1 MSAIKAFFQKKKAD
15 AKFKLAG
22 GGQKLGDAAAAED
35 AAQKRAAAQ
44 TSAQNRAG
52 PSGRNQSQ
60 LNQGQKLAASAAL
73 NRVAK
78 NQNESSDDF
87 EKRRSQAA
95 IRAQAKKELEK
106 EQDVKK
112 EIQKMKDTYGEKPL
126 VELEGPMR
134 AGGGNTILYKCPL
147 TGDQVLPKEEMRQA
161 IRKFLFSQLDEEP
174 GLTSCLIIHT
184 INKDS
189 EKVQVGVNTLCKYMD
204 NIIQNPSEE
213 KFRKI
218 RKSNKAYRER
228 VASIE
233 GSDIFLQAAGF
244 LTTTDENQKDDEFW
258 VFPPQADVNQLELL
272 KEALLGAEP
281 IRAELDRGIKV
292 LLPSQA
298 QKPISLP
305 PDFFNLTPDE
315 LKREQEVK
323 SDLAEQQLML
333 RTKAMRER
341 EEMKERRKYR
351 FCLIRVRFPDGL
363 VLQGTFSVYEKFQ
376 MVEEFVADN
385 LEHPLPFILHDA
397 ASSGQV
403 LENESLDSSLSD
415 LGLIPTSIL
424 SFAWHPDVAEEV
436 KQQLGPNAAYLKDSV
451 MALAKSD

>member
-1 MSAIKAFFQKKKAD
+1 M
-15 AKFKLAG
+15 
-22 GGQKLGDAAAAED
+22 
-35 AAQKRAAAQ
+35 
-44 TSAQNRAG
+44 N
-52 PSGRNQSQ
+52 
-60 LNQGQKLAASAAL
+60 
-73 NRVAK
+73 V
-78 NQNESSDDF
+78 DDF

-106 EQDVKK
+106 EEEVQK

-126 VELEGPMR
+126 VELEAPMAAAAA
-134 AGGGNTILYKCPL
+134 AGNGNAILFKCPL
-147 TGDQVLPKEEMRQA
+147 IGDQVLPKEEMRQA
-161 IRKFLFSQLDEEP
+161 IRNFLFSQLDEEP

-184 INKDS
+184 LTKDS
-189 EKVQVGVNTLCKYMD
+189 EKINVCVDTLCKYLD
-204 NIIQNPSEE
+204 NIMQNPSGE

-218 RKSNKAYRER
+218 RKSNKAYQER
-228 VASIE
+228 IASLE
-233 GSDIFLQAAGF
+233 GGDIFLQAAGF
-244 LTTTDENQKDDEFW
+244 VSTTDQDQEFW

-281 IRAELDRGIKV
+281 VRAELDRGTKV

-305 PDFFNLTPDE
+305 ADFFNLTPEE
-315 LKREQEVK
+315 LRREQDLK
-323 SDLAEQQLML
+323 SDLAEREIML

-363 VLQGTFSVYEKFQ
+363 VLQGTFSVYEKFK

-385 LEHPLPFILHDA
+385 LEHPLPFVLHDA
-397 ASSGQV
+397 ANSGQV
-403 LENESLDSSLSD
+403 LENENFESSLTD

-424 SFAWHPDVAEEV
+424 NFAWHPEVAEEV
-436 KQQLGPNAAYLKDSV
+436 KQQLGPNAAYLKDSI